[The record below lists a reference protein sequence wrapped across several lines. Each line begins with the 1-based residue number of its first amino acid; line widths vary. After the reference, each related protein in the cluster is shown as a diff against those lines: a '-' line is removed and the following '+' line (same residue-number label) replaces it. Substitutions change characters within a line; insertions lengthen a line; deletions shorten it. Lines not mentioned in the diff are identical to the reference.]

1 MGLGNELVISCDAG
15 IEFRQ
20 FVLSESKKVWVLL
33 VAPAIGLDD
42 SGWFGSIFFLRECVA
57 GSGLD

>member
-15 IEFRQ
+15 IEFTQ

-33 VAPAIGLDD
+33 VAPAIGLDKRDD
-42 SGWFGSIFFLRECVA
+42 SGWFGSICFL
-57 GSGLD
+57 